1 MVIFVYVCEVLTHLY
16 LLLGC
21 SLPVWLECFLV
32 PVVQPNVR
40 PMAGLLLIGIG
51 DSCAAL
57 VGTSERS
64 HGDGWKQPLR
74 FTKLGT
80 YPVAEFGVDEG
91 NIETRYDVMVLQECF
106 MFLLVRICAKMC
118 KFYSFFQM
126 GLKMMNHSGG
136 FWTGVFFPFVFEV
149 PNSVESPGSRA
160 WASQLIYSPRKE
172 VAICHQSYR

>member
-1 MVIFVYVCEVLTHLY
+1 
-16 LLLGC
+16 
-21 SLPVWLECFLV
+21 
-32 PVVQPNVR
+32 
-40 PMAGLLLIGIG
+40 
-51 DSCAAL
+51 
-57 VGTSERS
+57 
-64 HGDGWKQPLR
+64 
-74 FTKLGT
+74 
-80 YPVAEFGVDEG
+80 
-91 NIETRYDVMVLQECF
+91 MVLQECF